1 MSLQNFIFR
10 KLIKRMFYKPMSIT
24 ELRNEQAK
32 STKMMGKLPKDLSLE
47 RTEINSILAEWV
59 THKNADPDKVI
70 LYLHGGGYVAGTL
83 AGYRLLCG
91 TLSEATGMRVLMPE
105 YRLAPD
111 YPFPAAL
118 EDSLSVYAWLL
129 TNGFS
134 AENIIIAGDSAGGG
148 LTLATTLAIRDEGRD
163 LPAALV
169 CLSPWTD
176 LSFSGASHQI
186 NAEKEVV
193 LHPDNLRLWAEKYL
207 GFADPRTPHISP
219 AFADMNNFPPMLI
232 QVGSEEVFLDDARMV
247 AENAQSAGVDVTLTV
262 YEGMWHAWQ
271 AIGILAEAKQAFEE
285 IGDFVKRT

>member
-32 STKMMGKLPKDLSLE
+32 STKMMGKLPKSIALDP
-47 RTEINSILAEWV
+47 TEINGIPAEWV

-83 AGYRLLCG
+83 DGYRLLCG